1 LGYPVRSA
9 NTAGVGLPRRAFA
22 MAQFGPGVVVVS
34 TGGTSALARLQPG
47 DLLFFDLDP
56 ADGPQADHSGIY
68 LGLDDA
74 GHHRFLSS
82 RSKANGPTFG
92 DFGGAAILDGSGRF
106 AARFRTARRL

>member
-1 LGYPVRSA
+1 
-9 NTAGVGLPRRAFA
+9 
-22 MAQFGPGVVVVS
+22 M
-34 TGGTSALARLQPG
+34 QPG

-92 DFGGAAILDGSGRF
+92 DFGGAAILDGGGRF
-106 AARFRTARRL
+106 AARFRVARRL